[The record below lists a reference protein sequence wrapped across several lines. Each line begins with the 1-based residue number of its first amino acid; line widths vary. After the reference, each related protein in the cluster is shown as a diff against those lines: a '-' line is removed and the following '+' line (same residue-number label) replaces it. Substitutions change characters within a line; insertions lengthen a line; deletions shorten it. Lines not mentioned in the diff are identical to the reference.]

1 MAKCAVRF
9 DNEKIVRLQVQKEET
24 SLKKLQSCFKTI
36 QQAYLHN
43 MEECKDWI
51 EEDALIE
58 KPEQQYKEGIEKI
71 YESLNFFADYENSY
85 KIY

>member
-1 MAKCAVRF
+1 MQLGFSMR
-9 DNEKIVRLQVQKEET
+9 RLLDSSFKKRKPVST
-24 SLKKLQSCFKTI
+24 KLQGSFKTI
-36 QQAYLHN
+36 HQAYLHN